1 MRLKN
6 VMLIGT
12 LTTSFLLAKEVDI
25 KIISSSDVHGR
36 IIPWEYSG
44 DSYVSGSFSQID
56 TYVSKEKKNDVVKVP
71 ISITFFNLI

>member
-6 VMLIGT
+6 VVLIGT

-36 IIPWEYSG
+36 IIS
-44 DSYVSGSFSQID
+44 
-56 TYVSKEKKNDVVKVP
+56 
-71 ISITFFNLI
+71 

>member
-1 MRLKN
+1 MKLKN
-6 VMLIGT
+6 VISLAT
-12 LTTSFLLAKEVDI
+12 LTTSILLAKEVDV

-56 TYVSKEKKNDVVKVP
+56 TYVSK
-71 ISITFFNLI
+71 